1 MTVSTNTTLSSLNL
15 TSSLGNQRQFE
26 ALAGE
31 LALAEYILARI
42 DAHAWQYQ
50 TMINHQ
56 LHAGGTVMFFLLY
69 FLAIHQLKEGN
80 TVFWLSDN
88 ADNWAFMTALN
99 APAWQ
104 KQVLEQVWQRLAECF
119 EEDFVVKLCEEFVVT
134 ANALTGQ
141 TSAEMNQAVTTY
153 TKTLAQKIGV
163 LGLPSH
169 YAQQSEKL
177 ILLAFRLC
185 YVAFRQNLDCLASL
199 RTYLLDTPFFMTMH
213 HKNAVPLVL
222 SDIKA
227 GNVNPRMAIW
237 LYRSYLA
244 EKGLA
249 DQLNRLLNHK
259 NPSSPPIFEK
269 AGLNAQQEQAVASA
283 LSHAFTIITGG
294 PGTGK
299 TFTVAR
305 LVLALLAKNPK
316 LGLALSAPTGKAAQ
330 RMQESLQSAVGTTTI
345 KLPEAM
351 TIHRLLG
358 MGMDGIPRYHADNPL
373 PYEVIVVD
381 EASMLG
387 VELGTKLFSAIKTK
401 CRLVLLGDNYQLSA
415 VEAGRVLGDLCSLEG
430 LTQHHVHLTE
440 SRRFADDSGI
450 GKLAMLINGATLT
463 DNKTFEKT
471 TLDDILQCFHQH
483 HELAW
488 LPACKDDYQPL
499 IAPYQPYFEACQ
511 VLFHRTPSKLEL
523 AKLFEILNGYRIL
536 CVGHQGKAGDEAIN
550 QKLALAHLNHN
561 KKQRYHYLPT
571 WYHGRVVMITKNHYN
586 LGLFNGDMGI
596 CIKERGG
603 FLVYFDGKPAPI
615 SVALLPEESVTTAY
629 AITVHKSQGSEFGHI
644 AICLD
649 DTQPRLLSR
658 ELLYTAITRAKEQV
672 SLYADE
678 KTVLLCIASPTLR
691 NTGLELLYP
700 PQNDLVDNSPQNQ

>member
-259 NPSSPPIFEK
+259 NPY
-269 AGLNAQQEQAVASA
+269 
-283 LSHAFTIITGG
+283 
-294 PGTGK
+294 
-299 TFTVAR
+299 R
-305 LVLALLAKNPK
+305 
-316 LGLALSAPTGKAAQ
+316 
-330 RMQESLQSAVGTTTI
+330 
-345 KLPEAM
+345 
-351 TIHRLLG
+351 
-358 MGMDGIPRYHADNPL
+358 L
-373 PYEVIVVD
+373 PY
-381 EASMLG
+381 L
-387 VELGTKLFSAIKTK
+387 
-401 CRLVLLGDNYQLSA
+401 R
-415 VEAGRVLGDLCSLEG
+415 
-430 LTQHHVHLTE
+430 
-440 SRRFADDSGI
+440 
-450 GKLAMLINGATLT
+450 
-463 DNKTFEKT
+463 
-471 TLDDILQCFHQH
+471 
-483 HELAW
+483 
-488 LPACKDDYQPL
+488 
-499 IAPYQPYFEACQ
+499 
-511 VLFHRTPSKLEL
+511 
-523 AKLFEILNGYRIL
+523 
-536 CVGHQGKAGDEAIN
+536 
-550 QKLALAHLNHN
+550 
-561 KKQRYHYLPT
+561 KQ
-571 WYHGRVVMITKNHYN
+571 
-586 LGLFNGDMGI
+586 D
-596 CIKERGG
+596 
-603 FLVYFDGKPAPI
+603 
-615 SVALLPEESVTTAY
+615 
-629 AITVHKSQGSEFGHI
+629 
-644 AICLD
+644 
-649 DTQPRLLSR
+649 
-658 ELLYTAITRAKEQV
+658 
-672 SLYADE
+672 
-678 KTVLLCIASPTLR
+678 
-691 NTGLELLYP
+691 
-700 PQNDLVDNSPQNQ
+700 